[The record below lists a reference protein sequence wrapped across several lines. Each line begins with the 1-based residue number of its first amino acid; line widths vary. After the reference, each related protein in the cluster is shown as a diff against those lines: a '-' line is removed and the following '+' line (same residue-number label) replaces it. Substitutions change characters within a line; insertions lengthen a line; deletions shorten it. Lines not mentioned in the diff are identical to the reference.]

1 VLKGVLGVS
10 EVRSLLKSVERRPT
24 ILSRGDARFGTL
36 TENNLPSNPSGAAN
50 WMFCRWNAMRNGQH
64 NDRDGGV
71 YHSCCS
77 VRHSIGVLLITGE
90 IWRR

>member
-1 VLKGVLGVS
+1 VVKGVLGVS

-36 TENNLPSNPSGAAN
+36 TENTPSNPSGAAHRI
-50 WMFCRWNAMRNGQH
+50 CSRWNAMRDGPH
-64 NDRDGGV
+64 SDRDGGV
-71 YHSCCS
+71 YYSCCFL
-77 VRHSIGVLLITGE
+77 RTSIGVLLITGE